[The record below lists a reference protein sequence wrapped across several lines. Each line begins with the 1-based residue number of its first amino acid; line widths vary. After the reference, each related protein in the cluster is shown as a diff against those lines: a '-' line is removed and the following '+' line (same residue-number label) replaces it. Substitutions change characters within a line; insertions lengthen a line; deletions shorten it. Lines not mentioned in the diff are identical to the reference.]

1 MRGRHLGRPAVSDAL
16 SVTVSW
22 GSLVIGEVPAR
33 LYRPVESWQGWLVWV
48 HGGSWTR
55 GSVAGWH
62 EVCADLARLTGSTVV
77 SVDYRLAPLHPHPAA
92 LEDVLAVLEWVA
104 VQAGDDQVAVGGDS
118 AGGTIAGC
126 AALAWRDQG
135 RQLAAQ
141 VLAYPPMD
149 PECRASSYKPSVFP
163 TREDLM
169 TSWRAYLGSGDGA
182 GYSTP
187 FQADDLSG
195 TAPAWLVVGEHDPVR
210 DDVEEYAMRLLS
222 DGVAVRLEV
231 LPGVPHGAIL
241 APGPMRDWIGSAF
254 LELSSSKEMS

>member
-1 MRGRHLGRPAVSDAL
+1 VAI
-16 SVTVSW
+16 SW
-22 GSLVIGEVPAR
+22 GELVIGEVPAR
-33 LYRPVESWQGWLVWV
+33 IYRPADAWQGWLVWV
-48 HGGSWTR
+48 HGGSWTH
-55 GSVAGWH
+55 GSAAGWH
-62 EVCADLARLTGSTVV
+62 EVCADLTRLTSATVI
-77 SVDYRLAPLHPHPAA
+77 SVDYRLAPQHPHPAA
-92 LEDVLAVLEWVA
+92 LEDVLTVLEWVTA
-104 VQAGDDQVAVGGDS
+104 QAGDDQVAIGGDS

-135 RQLAAQ
+135 RGLAGQL
-141 VLAYPPMD
+141 LAYPPMD
-149 PECRASSYKPSVFP
+149 PECRAPSYGPSVFP
-163 TREDLM
+163 TREGLM
-169 TSWRAYLGSGDGA
+169 ASWQAYLGTGDGA

-195 TAPAWLVVGEHDPVR
+195 TAPAWLVVGEFDPVR

-254 LELSSSKEMS
+254 LELSSRATSKEMS